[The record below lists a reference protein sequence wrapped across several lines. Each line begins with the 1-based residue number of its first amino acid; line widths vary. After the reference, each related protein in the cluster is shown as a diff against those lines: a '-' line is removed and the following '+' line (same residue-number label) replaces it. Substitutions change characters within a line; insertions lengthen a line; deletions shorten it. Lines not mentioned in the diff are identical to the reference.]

1 MDYAIGI
8 AVGIVIG
15 LIVGYFVARSI
26 LANQFGG
33 AAGLELGRKVA
44 ARVGTDPAFAKK
56 LDELFNPPPPK
67 PNPEPIRLLGLLQ
80 REARLLDFLME
91 NLSAYDDQQI
101 GASVRDIQAKSQGV
115 VKKHLTLEPVLG
127 QEEGSRVTVPVGFD
141 PSAIRLV
148 GTVSGQPPF
157 HGMLQHAG
165 WRVRIVNLPVPSEGQ
180 DEFVLM
186 PAEVELG

>member
-1 MDYAIGI
+1 VDYAIGI
-8 AVGIVIG
+8 AIGLVIG
-15 LIVGYFVARSI
+15 LIGSYFATRSM

-33 AAGLELGRKVA
+33 AAGMELGKKAA
-44 ARVGTDPAFAKK
+44 ARASSDPVFAKK
-56 LDELFNPPPPK
+56 LDDLFNPPPPK
-67 PNPEPIRLLGLLQ
+67 PNPEPVRLLGLLQ

-91 NLSAYDDQQI
+91 NLAAYDDQQI

-115 VKKHLTLEPVLG
+115 IKKHLTMEPVLG

-148 GTVSGQPPF
+148 GNVSGQPPF
-157 HGMLQHAG
+157 HGTLQHAG
-165 WRVRIVNLPVPSEGQ
+165 WRVRTISLPTPSEGQ